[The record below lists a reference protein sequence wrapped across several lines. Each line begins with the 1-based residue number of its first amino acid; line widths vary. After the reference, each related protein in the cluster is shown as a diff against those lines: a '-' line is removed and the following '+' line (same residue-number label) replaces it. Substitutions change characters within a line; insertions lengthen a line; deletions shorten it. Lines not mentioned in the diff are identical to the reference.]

1 VFSAERSS
9 SVSSAGCWRARIQ
22 LKTTAKTSTARKT
35 RRHASHS
42 LRKHAPA
49 AGLGAVI
56 LVLLYL
62 SLSHLAR
69 GITIVTGCEM
79 WEGTA
84 MAIGLDLLIVA
95 LEVAMVSTVGTKA
108 YEPVARFANPALCV
122 AFLWSAGLNAFAFS
136 STSTVLWMAVT
147 AASLGA
153 SIPGLIYAGTRAWAA
168 LAISARTA

>member
-1 VFSAERSS
+1 VPPESETRKIRDSSLQENGCPSPNRHPVFSAERSS

-22 LKTTAKTSTARKT
+22 LKTTAKTSTARP
-35 RRHASHS
+35 RARACEANGMHGDGSC
-42 LRKHAPA
+42 
-49 AGLGAVI
+49 GLGAVI

-95 LEVAMVSTVGTKA
+95 LEVAMV
-108 YEPVARFANPALCV
+108 EPRSGDP
-122 AFLWSAGLNAFAFS
+122 
-136 STSTVLWMAVT
+136 
-147 AASLGA
+147 LG
-153 SIPGLIYAGTRAWAA
+153 
-168 LAISARTA
+168 